1 MSYYQTT
8 AMRKSKRVLC
18 TYVAA
23 CKQCPHTPCNFAHT
37 IEDLMDSNNDTFKT
51 MPCKNDDRRSNNRCM
66 YSHSCSFGHYD
77 SDGKMREVQFFR
89 NWFGKEPLMCGSC
102 EIFPSLMDDEFP
114 EMVNFLKKK
123 KQEEQDHP

>member
-77 SDGKMREVQFFR
+77 SDGKMREVQYFHICRITFH
-89 NWFGKEPLMCGSC
+89 L
-102 EIFPSLMDDEFP
+102 IHIHSLM
-114 EMVNFLKKK
+114 VHQKSYCV
-123 KQEEQDHP
+123 